1 MSRAAA
7 ISLED
12 VDPVELP
19 GGSWSRLLVTDQTV
33 SGNTS
38 SLGYSV
44 FAAGTATADLSHAVE
59 ELAYVVSG
67 RGAIRLEDEQL
78 EVRGG
83 QGLFIPARMWHT
95 VANPSDEDLVM
106 VFSFPSP
113 GYPATDRRESRR

>member
-12 VDPVELP
+12 VDPVELS

-67 RGAIRLEDEQL
+67 RGAIRLEDDAA
-78 EVRGG
+78 RG
-83 QGLFIPARMWHT
+83 ARRAGPVHPGPD
-95 VANPSDEDLVM
+95 VAHGSQPL
-106 VFSFPSP
+106 
-113 GYPATDRRESRR
+113 